1 MFQHTWELMDS
12 VLRKIKSDAG
22 REIQPETL
30 PAWTTRTLGSS
41 PSQSPLFLDFQGKCL
56 LAQPLAPSENSS
68 PGTRLLS
75 ATGVDRGRAG
85 RADGPQ
91 AAPLGRPWPA
101 WPCEYRW

>member
-1 MFQHTWELMDS
+1 MEAVGLSFEKNQIRCGERNSVRNSACMDNQNS
-12 VLRKIKSDAG
+12 R
-22 REIQPETL
+22 QL
-30 PAWTTRTLGSS
+30 PPPRPTSFWT
-41 PSQSPLFLDFQGKCL
+41 FQGKCL

-75 ATGVDRGRAG
+75 ATAVDRARGG

-91 AAPLGRPWPA
+91 AAPRGRPWLA